1 MAAMTENRAHERM
14 PIELEV
20 RYKKLNSF
28 FADYTRNISKGGTF
42 IETRN
47 PMPAGTRFLF
57 KLSVPGRGESFE
69 VAGEVVRAESGGRGS
84 GMAIRFTWSDPA
96 ARRAF
101 EQAVEKLMAESLGPV
116 VAAGLLEA
124 AEPSPKR

>member
-1 MAAMTENRAHERM
+1 MTEVREHARM

-20 RYKKLNSF
+20 RYGKLNSF
-28 FADYTRNISKGGTF
+28 FSDYTRNISKGGAF

-47 PMPAGTRFLF
+47 PLPPGTRFLF
-57 KLSVPGRGESFE
+57 KLSVPGCGEPFQ
-69 VAGEVVRAESGGRGS
+69 VGGEVLRTETGERGG
-84 GMAIRFTWSDPA
+84 GMAIRFTWSDA
-96 ARRAF
+96 EARAAF
-101 EQAVEKLMAESLGPV
+101 EQAVEKLMADSLGPV

>member
-1 MAAMTENRAHERM
+1 MTENREHARM

-20 RYKKLNSF
+20 HYKKLNNF

-42 IETRN
+42 IDTKN
-47 PMPAGTRFLF
+47 PLPAGTRFLF
-57 KLSVPGRGESFE
+57 KLSAPGCGEPFQI
-69 VAGEVVRAESGGRGS
+69 AGEVVRAEAGS
-84 GMAIRFTWSDPA
+84 RDTGMAIRFTWSDPA
-96 ARRAF
+96 AQTSF
-101 EQAVEKLMAESLGPV
+101 EQAVEKLMADSLGPL

>member
-1 MAAMTENRAHERM
+1 MTDQREHARV

-42 IETRN
+42 IETKN
-47 PMPAGTRFLF
+47 PLPPGTRFLF
-57 KLSVPGRGESFE
+57 KLSVPGHDGGFE
-69 VAGEVVRAESGGRGS
+69 VAGEVVRAEAGGRGT
-84 GMAIRFTWSDPA
+84 GMAIRFTWSDAA
-96 ARRAF
+96 ARAAF
-101 EQAVEKLMAESLGPV
+101 EQAVEKLMADSLGPL
-116 VAAGLLEA
+116 VAAGLLDA